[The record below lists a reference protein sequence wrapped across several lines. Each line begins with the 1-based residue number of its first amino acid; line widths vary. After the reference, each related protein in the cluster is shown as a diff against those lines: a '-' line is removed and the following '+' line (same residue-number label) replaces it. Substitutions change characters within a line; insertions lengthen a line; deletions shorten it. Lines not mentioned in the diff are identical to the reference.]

1 MSRRAD
7 RVIRPLKRV
16 EYEIRFATR
25 EAEKG
30 WTDLLA
36 TSRSAIVDA
45 WDYLTA
51 TPLLQTVHHHPMRAD
66 LEFVVRDGVRFARWQ
81 HELPGGARI
90 WFYVDGQV
98 VLLVDVHTRHPN
110 QTK

>member
-7 RVIRPLKRV
+7 RVNRPLKRA

-36 TSRSAIVDA
+36 TTRGAVVDA

-51 TPLLQTVHHHPMRAD
+51 TPLLQTERHSPMRAD
-66 LEFVVRDGVRFARWQ
+66 SVRSQRCPIYALAIPPKW
-81 HELPGGARI
+81 AT
-90 WFYVDGQV
+90 
-98 VLLVDVHTRHPN
+98 HTTLRYEA
-110 QTK
+110 